1 MYGFARPYY
10 YVKALEEAQILFP
23 FFQIGS
29 KLLLT

>member
-1 MYGFARPYY
+1 MHGFARPY